1 MIKLND
7 NKTGGRKMRQPTYE
21 QQQADR
27 LLDKAWKGIE
37 KAFKKPDQEKR
48 NKAVEELKT
57 AQVNLTKQEG

>member
-1 MIKLND
+1 
-7 NKTGGRKMRQPTYE
+7 MRQPTYE